1 MRWPDSAVDPLA
13 GDGARAG
20 ERVGGV
26 VPQQRARGVR
36 GAGAEWPRVAWAAL
50 HLVRRVRR
58 RGLRLRTDHTRRV
71 GPIIRGAPLVSHIV
85 RCATLSGRD
94 AGSPPA
100 PPRGRRYPEAMPRC
114 RFFTTVL
121 HPEVRDRELDLSPH
135 AAEWSTSKQKLILV
149 RLPPL
154 PPTLDART
162 RSVADGPQRTMF

>member
-1 MRWPDSAVDPLA
+1 MELA
-13 GDGARAG
+13 LASEWAEWCRSS
-20 ERVGGV
+20 E
-26 VPQQRARGVR
+26 RGVYVAPAPSGR
-36 GAGAEWPRVAWAAL
+36 EWHGLHFISSGAFAGAVFAFELIIPAGWV
-50 HLVRRVRR
+50 
-58 RGLRLRTDHTRRV
+58 
-71 GPIIRGAPLVSHIV
+71 PIIRGAPLLSHIV